1 MEPDFTGYCTRT
13 GIRCTDGRTIKH
25 HAFKGNDNT
34 TVPLVWQHLHD
45 SPENVLGHVVLHSIG
60 DGVRAEGF
68 FNDSVP
74 AMQAKTLV
82 KHGDIKMLSI
92 YANQLIQQAMEVVHG
107 VIREVSLVLSGAN
120 PGAYIDNVNLA
131 HGDGITP
138 LADEAIIYT
147 DAPIELA
154 QVSPPIPVASL
165 PPKPALAHAVS
176 GLPALMPPPA
186 TAQASDGGPS
196 VADVIAG
203 FTEEQRNVVYALI
216 GAAMSQS
223 DPSGPNP
230 TDPKGEPPVTRNVF
244 DQSGG
249 NAPAAGPVLSHA
261 DMQGIFEDARKHGSL
276 KEAVQSY
283 ALAHGIQ
290 NIDLLFPDAQAVDAT
305 PAWITRRQAWVANVL
320 GNTHHTPFSRI
331 KSRFADITLD
341 EARARGY
348 VKGAMK
354 REEFFGITTRIT
366 TPKTIYKK
374 QKLDRDDIL
383 DITEFSVVDW
393 MKTEM
398 RVMLD
403 EEVARAILVGD
414 GRDVADPDKI
424 NENNIRPILTD
435 ADLFVTRVN
444 INLSDASSSNEEI
457 VDGIMSGMQYYQGTG
472 VPTLYTARSWVTK
485 MLLTKDTLGRR
496 LHSSVAEL
504 SDAMGVGGIVMVDI
518 LESMTSSLI
527 GIIVNLQDYSV
538 GTDRG
543 GEVTFFDD
551 FDIDYNQFKYLYE
564 TRLSGALVQ
573 YKSAIVVGLT
583 TATMLGAPTAPTFVK
598 ATGVVTIP
606 TMANVSYVSVNDQ
619 TGVESAAL
627 TAGAQTAIAAGAS
640 SHIRAKA
647 ASGYSFA
654 DNASNNWTFQRPA
667 S

>member
-34 TVPLVWQHLHD
+34 TVPLVWQHLYD
-45 SPENVLGHVVLHSIG
+45 SPDNVLGHVVLHSVG
-60 DGVRAEGF
+60 DGVRAEGY
-68 FNDSVP
+68 FNDTLP
-74 AMQAKTLV
+74 ATQAKALV

-92 YANQLIQQAMEVVHG
+92 HANQLIQQAMEVVHG
-107 VIREVSLVLSGAN
+107 VIREVSLVLAGAN

-131 HGDGITP
+131 HGDGVTA
-138 LADEAIIYT
+138 LADEAIIYSEAT
-147 DAPIELA
+147 IQFVEL
-154 QVSPPIPVASL
+154 SPPVPAPSL
-165 PPKPALAHAVS
+165 PPKPALSHAVA
-176 GLPALMPPPA
+176 GLPSLMPSPSV
-186 TAQASDGGPS
+186 AQASDANLT

-203 FTEEQRNVVYALI
+203 FTEQQREVVYALI

-223 DPSGPNP
+223 DPSGTNP
-230 TDPKGEPPVTRNVF
+230 TDPKGDPQVTHRNVF

-249 NAPAAGPVLSHA
+249 NAPAGPVLSHA
-261 DMQGIFEDARKHGSL
+261 DVQGIFDDARKRGSL
-276 KEAVQSY
+276 KDAVEAY
-283 ALAHGIQ
+283 ALTHGIQ
-290 NIDLLFPDAQAVDAT
+290 NIDLLFPDATAVDAT

-331 KSRFADITLD
+331 KSRFADITMD

-348 VKGAMK
+348 VKGALK
-354 REEFFGITTRIT
+354 REEFFGITTRTT
-366 TPKTIYKK
+366 TPKTVYKK

-403 EEVARAILVGD
+403 EEIARAILVGD

-435 ADLFVTRVN
+435 ADMFVTRVN
-444 INLSDASSSNEEI
+444 INLSDASSNNEEI
-457 VDGIMSGMQYYQGTG
+457 VDGIMSGMQYFQGTG

-504 SDAMGVGGIVMVDI
+504 ADAMGVGGIVMVDV
-518 LESMTSSLI
+518 LESMKDTLI

-583 TATMLGAPTAPTFVK
+583 TATMLGSPTAPTFVK

-606 TMANVSYVSVNDQ
+606 TMANVTYVSVNDQ

-627 TAGAQTAIAAGAS
+627 TAGPQTAIAAGAS
-640 SHIRAKA
+640 IHIRAKA

>member
-1 MEPDFTGYCTRT
+1 MEPDFTGYATRT

-45 SPENVLGHVVLHSIG
+45 APANVLGHVVLHSIG
-60 DGVRAEGF
+60 DGVRAEGY
-68 FNDSVP
+68 FNESES
-74 AMQAKTLV
+74 ATQAKQLV

-120 PGAYIDNVNLA
+120 PGAVIDNVNLA

-138 LADEAIIYT
+138 LADEAIIYSEAT
-147 DAPIELA
+147 IEFA
-154 QVSPPIPVASL
+154 QVSPPGLTASL
-165 PPKPALAHAVS
+165 PPKPALAHAVA
-176 GLPALMPPPA
+176 GLPALIPPTSPV
-186 TAQASDGGPS
+186 QASDGNPS

-203 FTEEQRNVVYALI
+203 FTDQQREVVYALI

-223 DPSGPNP
+223 DPSDPNP
-230 TDPKGEPPVTRNVF
+230 TEPKGDPQVTRNVF
-244 DQSGG
+244 DQTGG
-249 NAPAAGPVLSHA
+249 NAPAGPVLSHA
-261 DMQGIFEDARKHGSL
+261 DVQGIFDDARKRGSL
-276 KEAVQSY
+276 KDAVEAY
-283 ALAHGIQ
+283 TLTHGIQ
-290 NIDLLFPDAQAVDAT
+290 NIDLLFPDATAVDAT
-305 PAWITRRQAWVANVL
+305 PAWITRRQQWVANVL

-354 REEFFGITTRIT
+354 REEFFGITTRTT

-424 NENNIRPILTD
+424 NEANIRPILTD
-435 ADLFVTRVN
+435 ADMFVTRVN
-444 INLSDASSSNEEI
+444 INLSDASSNNEEI

-496 LHSSVAEL
+496 LHSSIAEL
-504 SDAMGVGGIVMVDI
+504 ADAMGVGGIVMVDVF
-518 LESMTSSLI
+518 ESMTSTLI

-573 YKSAIVVGLT
+573 YKSAIVVGST
-583 TATMLGAPTAPTFVK
+583 TSTMLGAPTIPTFVK

-606 TMANVSYVSVNDQ
+606 TMANVTYVSVNDQ

-627 TAGAQTAIAAGAS
+627 TAGAQTAIGLGAS
-640 SHIRAKA
+640 LHIRAKA
-647 ASGYSFA
+647 AGGYTFA